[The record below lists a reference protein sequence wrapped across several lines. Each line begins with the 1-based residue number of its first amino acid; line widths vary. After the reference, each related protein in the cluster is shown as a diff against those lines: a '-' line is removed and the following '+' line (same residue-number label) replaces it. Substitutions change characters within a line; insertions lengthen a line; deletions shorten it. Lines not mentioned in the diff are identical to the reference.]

1 MSREMVEIDV
11 EIVARTERAV
21 LAHTGNKE
29 EAAWLPLAQI
39 EVSSSGFEGIHTIT
53 LPEWLAIKE
62 GFA

>member
-1 MSREMVEIDV
+1 MTGAVVNIDV

-39 EVSSSGFEGIHTIT
+39 EVNATGFEGIHTIT
-53 LPEWLAIKE
+53 MPEWLATKE
-62 GFA
+62 GLV

>member
-1 MSREMVEIDV
+1 MTVNLIDIDV

-39 EVSSSGFEGIHTIT
+39 EVASSGFEGIHTVTI
-53 LPEWLAIKE
+53 PEWLAIDK
-62 GFA
+62 GLI

>member
-29 EAAWLPLAQI
+29 EAAWLPLSQI
-39 EVSSSGFEGIHTIT
+39 KLRPSGIGGIYT
-53 LPEWLAIKE
+53 LMVPERVAIDK
-62 GFA
+62 GLV

>member
-39 EVSSSGFEGIHTIT
+39 EVASSGFEGIHTIT

-62 GFA
+62 GLV